1 MNIPGFIQN
10 YGLLALVVG
19 TIFEGEGIVLI
30 AGLAIRQGLLPP
42 LAALCAALLG
52 TVISDQFC
60 FYTGRLMGGRVLQR
74 FPGIRAR
81 FESARARVENHQT
94 AIIFSFQY
102 FPGLSMIV
110 PFTLGMT
117 RLLALRFLVLD
128 VLSAGLWSGTL
139 LGAGYLFGMSIQPL
153 LEKFHEYSSWLLAVL
168 ACLILLLFHWRAVRA
183 TRAVEK
189 EDTL

>member
-1 MNIPGFIQN
+1 MSFSGFIHD
-10 YGLLALVVG
+10 YGLFALVIG
-19 TIFEGEGIVLI
+19 TIFEGEGVVLL
-30 AGLAIRQGLLPP
+30 AGLAVRQGLLPP
-42 LAALCAALLG
+42 VAALCAALMG

-60 FYTGRLMGGRVLQR
+60 FYTGRLMGSRVLQR
-74 FPGIRAR
+74 FPGMRAR
-81 FESARARVENHQT
+81 FDSVRARVENHQT

-139 LGAGYLFGMSIQPL
+139 MVGGYLFGVSIQPL
-153 LEKFHEYSSWLLAVL
+153 LEKFHAYSGWLLGCL

-183 TRAVEK
+183 SKRVET
-189 EDTL
+189 EGTL

>member
-1 MNIPGFIQN
+1 MNISSFIQD
-10 YGLLALVVG
+10 YGLLALIVG
-19 TIFEGEGIVLI
+19 TVFEGEGVVLV

-42 LAALCAALLG
+42 VAALLAALLG

-60 FYTGRLMGGRVLQR
+60 FYTGRLMGGTVLRR
-74 FPGIRAR
+74 FPGMQAR
-81 FESARARVENHQT
+81 FDAVRARVENHQT

-117 RLLALRFLVLD
+117 RLLALRFLLLD

-139 LGAGYLFGMSIQPL
+139 LLVGYLFGVSIQPL
-153 LEKFHEYSSWLLAVL
+153 LERFHEYSGWLLGAL
-168 ACLILLLFHWRAVRA
+168 ACLILLLFHWRASRA
-183 TRAVEK
+183 KAK
-189 EDTL
+189 EDAL